1 MKKLIIELLGTFF
14 LVFTLAMTGN
24 PLAIASMLMAWI
36 YIGGYISGGHYNPTV
51 SLAMA
56 LRGRLSWEKFGY
68 YAAAQIVGGFLAFA
82 TTTLLFN
89 QIVIPQPGQG
99 ITLHQ
104 AFAVEVLL
112 SFVFALVVLVV
123 ATSKR
128 FNQSHIFGFA
138 IGFTVP
144 ALAALGGPISGGL
157 FNPAISLG
165 ASLFG
170 AIKGVSIVWKTLA
183 MYVGG
188 SLLGGFFAAS
198 LYKYIFTTEEM

>member
-1 MKKLIIELLGTFF
+1 MKKLIVELLGAFF
-14 LVFTLAMTGN
+14 LIFTLAMTGN

-36 YIGGYISGGHYNPTV
+36 YIGGYISGGHYNPMV
-51 SLAMA
+51 SFAMA
-56 LRGRLSWEKFGY
+56 LRGRLSWEQFGY
-68 YAAAQIVGGFLAFA
+68 YAVAQVLGGFLAFA

-112 SFVFALVVLVV
+112 SFVFAMVVLVV

-144 ALAALGGPISGGL
+144 ALAAIGGGVSGGL
-157 FNPAISLG
+157 FNPAIALG

-170 AIKGVSIVWKTLA
+170 AVKGVPIVWENLG
-183 MYVGG
+183 MYLGG
-188 SLLGGFFAAS
+188 AFLGGFFAAS
-198 LYKYIFTTEEM
+198 VFKYIFMSEEQ